1 MDEQHPAGDSNGA
14 PREPEALDAPPPA
27 LDIDFSP
34 AGQIEAPIFEPIP
47 RKAPGW
53 TYVDVLLFLLFA
65 IPAQLAAVAVCMGLF
80 HLFEWITGA
89 ESTFPGALI
98 GLMDADA
105 LTETPMVV
113 AIQLVWWL
121 LLLAF
126 IYGLVAL
133 KHRLPF
139 WPAIGWKTLDS
150 PAPLYLLG
158 GILLAFSVA
167 GLSQLMPMSP
177 ERMPIEDLIRDR
189 TSLAVLAVYGV
200 LCAPLIEEL
209 VFRGFLYKAVER
221 ANGTLLAVLIT
232 SVVFSLPHASQY
244 GWHWQNLVLLT
255 YVGLIFGTV
264 RARTQ
269 SVVPSTLLHVGY
281 NATLFAGLFA
291 VGDKIFGT

>member
-1 MDEQHPAGDSNGA
+1 MDEQYPGGDSNDA
-14 PREPEALDAPPPA
+14 PADHGALDVQPSATDLDFAPPA
-27 LDIDFSP
+27 
-34 AGQIEAPIFEPIP
+34 AENEVPIVEQPP

-65 IPAQLAAVAVCMGLF
+65 VPAQLAAVALCMGTF

-89 ESTFPGALI
+89 ESTFP
-98 GLMDADA
+98 DS
-105 LTETPMVV
+105 LTEAPMVV
-113 AIQLVWWL
+113 AIQFLWWA

-126 IYGLVAL
+126 IYGVISV

-139 WPAIGWKTLDS
+139 WPAIGWKTLDR
-150 PAPLYLLG
+150 PAPVYLLG

-177 ERMPIEDLIRDR
+177 ERMPIEDLIRNR

-200 LCAPLIEEL
+200 LFAPVIEEM

-221 ANGTLLAVLIT
+221 SNGTLFAVLVT

-244 GWHWQNLVLLT
+244 GWHWQNLLLLT

-264 RARTQ
+264 RARTG